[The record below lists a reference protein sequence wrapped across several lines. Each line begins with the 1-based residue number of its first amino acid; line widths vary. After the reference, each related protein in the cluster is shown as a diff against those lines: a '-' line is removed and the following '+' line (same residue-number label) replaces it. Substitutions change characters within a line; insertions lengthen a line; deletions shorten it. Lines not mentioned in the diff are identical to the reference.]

1 MLLLTLTMILDRPR
15 TRRPRI
21 GMERSLVGASARPA
35 TAHCGLVIRIPPMR
49 SRPPPL
55 ITLVLTPMLI
65 VSHLLVAVPVRLLP
79 LLVVG
84 MEQEDKQQRPSF
96 SDRLPFGAFP
106 VVSSLRAMAA

>member
-1 MLLLTLTMILDRPR
+1 MLLLILTLILDRPR

-35 TAHCGLVIRIPPMR
+35 TAHCGLAIRIPAIPM
-49 SRPPPL
+49 
-55 ITLVLTPMLI
+55 LVLTPMLI

-84 MEQEDKQQRPSF
+84 MEQEDQQQRPSF

-106 VVSSLRAMAA
+106 VVSSLRAMAALPAE